1 MINHPTLCSLLL
13 CDAKRNHDTLLE
25 KSKIILLALTCLFAA
40 SSVFQD
46 SMKFVQQVVLE
57 DFSKV
62 KGIPSDCSEVMVWHV
77 DSAAPSPSSSQ
88 PSMHNKRR

>member
-1 MINHPTLCSLLL
+1 MVSCSKTRRL
-13 CDAKRNHDTLLE
+13 
-25 KSKIILLALTCLFAA
+25 SLALTCFLASAA
-40 SSVFQD
+40 FQD

-77 DSAAPSPSSSQ
+77 DTAAPSPS
-88 PSMHNKRR
+88 PSHPSLQNKKRR